1 MIVYISLEQYLHW
14 QSFVMKMP
22 ATAME
27 PVLALATLDNV
38 TQIETILFVL
48 LCLRRIRQGH
58 PVLHLACIFENLY
71 GPSLFIEQ
79 TLIYFDLLKLAFL
92 L

>member
-1 MIVYISLEQYLHW
+1 
-14 QSFVMKMP
+14 MKTP
-22 ATAME
+22 ATAMG

-38 TQIETILFVL
+38 TKTIVLVL

-58 PVLHLACIFENLY
+58 PVLHLASIFENLD

-79 TLIYFDLLKLAFL
+79 TLIYSDLLKLAFL

>member
-1 MIVYISLEQYLHW
+1 LIVYTSLEQHLHW

-22 ATAME
+22 LTSME

-48 LCLRRIRQGH
+48 LCLRRKRQGH
-58 PVLHLACIFENLY
+58 PVLHLSSIFKNLY
-71 GPSLFIEQ
+71 CPSLFIEQ

>member
-1 MIVYISLEQYLHW
+1 
-14 QSFVMKMP
+14 MKMP
-22 ATAME
+22 ATAMG

-38 TQIETILFVL
+38 TKTILLVL

-58 PVLHLACIFENLY
+58 LVLHLASIFEN